1 MNSVKLMHSEMRRI
15 GPTIVMLFWI
25 WYELSG
31 TEIAEISQI
40 YLNLTEISEDRQ
52 GSLFVM
58 RTRQKTFKIGIRA
71 YSNKATGV
79 ISERNFYP
87 H

>member
-1 MNSVKLMHSEMRRI
+1 MHSEMRGI

-31 TEIAEISQI
+31 TEIAEIPQI
-40 YLNLTEISEDRQ
+40 YLNLTEISEDGQ

-58 RTRQKTFKIGIRA
+58 KTRWKRFKIVIIH
-71 YSNKATGV
+71 NKANGI
-79 ISERNFYP
+79 ISDRDFYP
-87 H
+87 HYLYCFNGV